1 MWREGDTQERETLQG
16 RGEAGTLV
24 GNKTIHVKPTYME
37 DGEILQNSN
46 ADNKC
51 LNGVNLQKQPQH
63 SISAQQVGFFDIG
76 SRRVRYWKK

>member
-1 MWREGDTQERETLQG
+1 MEGGGHSREGHTTRE
-16 RGEAGTLV
+16 GEAGTLV
-24 GNKTIHVKPTYME
+24 GNKTIYVKPTYME

-63 SISAQQVGFFDIG
+63 SIHKFDT
-76 SRRVRYWKK
+76 SF

>member
-1 MWREGDTQERETLQG
+1 MWREGDTQERDTHYKG
-16 RGEAGTLV
+16 GGEAGTLV
-24 GNKTIHVKPTYME
+24 GNKTIHVKLTYME

-63 SISAQQVGFFDIG
+63 SIHKFDT
-76 SRRVRYWKK
+76 SF